1 MADEEGRI
9 TRSRV
14 DSRKDLDSYFKSNTF
29 EALVNKAVAQQ
40 FESFLASKSFQDML
54 QSTTKSIVSRVVC
67 DSVEAVVAKEI
78 DKAVQPLLN
87 SIADLKAN
95 LIKVKSHANE
105 NEQYSR
111 RCNVRIYGIPEEQGE
126 NCYDAVLKFCENDLK
141 CAVALDE
148 IDRTHRVG
156 NSRGVSK
163 PRAIIVK
170 FLSFQTKL
178 RVLKHRRNLKGSKK
192 FINEDLTFMN
202 KALFDMAR
210 KDLRGLSVWTS
221 DGKVLVKLS
230 NEKIV
235 RIKSKEDI
243 YQID

>member
-1 MADEEGRI
+1 
-9 TRSRV
+9 
-14 DSRKDLDSYFKSNTF
+14 
-29 EALVNKAVAQQ
+29 
-40 FESFLASKSFQDML
+40 
-54 QSTTKSIVSRVVC
+54 
-67 DSVEAVVAKEI
+67 
-78 DKAVQPLLN
+78 LLN
-87 SIADLKAN
+87 SIADLEAN

-111 RCNVRIYGIPEEQGE
+111 RCYVRIYGIPEGK
-126 NCYDAVLKFCENDLK
+126 NGYDAVLKFCENDLK

-221 DGKVLVKLS
+221 NGKVLVKLS

-243 YQID
+243 YQIE

>member
-1 MADEEGRI
+1 M
-9 TRSRV
+9 
-14 DSRKDLDSYFKSNTF
+14 
-29 EALVNKAVAQQ
+29 
-40 FESFLASKSFQDML
+40 
-54 QSTTKSIVSRVVC
+54 VC

-87 SIADLKAN
+87 YIADLEAN

-156 NSRGVSK
+156 NSRG
-163 PRAIIVK
+163 ACFETTCYNCK

-192 FINEDLTFMN
+192 FINVDLTFVN
-202 KALFDMAR
+202 KALFDVAR

-243 YQID
+243 YQKKHACALLSLYTTFGKSFIYYIFLSTFSVCYLVQSEVSVIYWEFWEFNGG